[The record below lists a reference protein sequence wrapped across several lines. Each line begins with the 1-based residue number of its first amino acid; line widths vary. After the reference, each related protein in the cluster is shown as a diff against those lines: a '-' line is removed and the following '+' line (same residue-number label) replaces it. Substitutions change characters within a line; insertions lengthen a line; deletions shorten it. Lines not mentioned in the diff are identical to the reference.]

1 MNKQIKVALLGLG
14 IVGSGVAN
22 AIITKSEYIKKHLGV
37 SVFIESVLVRD
48 RRKSRNVVLSNSVY
62 VDSIDDIL
70 DNPEIDVVIEVM
82 GGESPALDYIL
93 QAIKKF
99 RKGDWKN
106 CYSEKVTALSWL
118 VVPEV
123 LSVHEMPSED
133 VIMVPLAPTTTYNSF
148 P

>member
-37 SVFIESVLVRD
+37 SIFIESVLVRD
-48 RRKSRNVVLSNSVY
+48 RSKSRNVVLSNDVY

-82 GGESPALDYIL
+82 GGETPALDYIL
-93 QAIKKF
+93 QSIK
-99 RKGDWKN
+99 GH
-106 CYSEKVTALSWL
+106 YILL
-118 VVPEV
+118 
-123 LSVHEMPSED
+123 
-133 VIMVPLAPTTTYNSF
+133 
-148 P
+148 

>member
-93 QAIKKF
+93 QAIKK
-99 RKGDWKN
+99 GKN
-106 CYSEKVTALSWL
+106 VVTA
-118 VVPEV
+118 
-123 LSVHEMPSED
+123 
-133 VIMVPLAPTTTYNSF
+133 NK
-148 P
+148 